1 MFPKTLSEDLGMQ
14 IGKLPRVG
22 LANLPTPLQ
31 KAENL
36 TKSLGGPTIYI
47 KRDDLTGLAFG
58 GNKTRI
64 LELVMGD
71 AKAKGADAVVAGA
84 GWQSNWC
91 SQVAAA
97 ANKLGMKAFLYKRA
111 VSENY
116 DPDYDGNQLL
126 QFLLDA
132 DIRAVGPPW
141 NRMEKAKTEI
151 MERLIEEGHKP
162 YDANASPYAS
172 IGYVN
177 GVLETINQANSEGY
191 TVNHIVTATGSGMTL
206 AGLLLGSLAMNTG
219 IDVLGVSI
227 TPSKDLPEEVADRVN
242 TTAKLMNLEVSVAA
256 KDVNI
261 TEDYIGGGY
270 AVVNEDVA
278 KAIKLVAKTEG
289 IFLDPVYTGKAM
301 AGLIDLCKK
310 GYFNDDETVVFLH
323 TGGNAALF
331 PYRDPI
337 KAMLKSTKAPWVSPP
352 WFRKE

>member
-1 MFPKTLSEDLGMQ
+1 MPASHNSHSGS
-14 IGKLPRVG
+14 
-22 LANLPTPLQ
+22 ANLPTPLQ

-36 TKSLGGPTIYI
+36 SKRLGGPSIFI

-64 LELVMGD
+64 LEFVMGD
-71 AKAKGADAVVAGA
+71 AKAKGADVVVAGA

-97 ANKLGMKAFLYKRA
+97 ANKLRMGVVLYKRA
-111 VSENY
+111 VSDDY
-116 DPDYDGNQLL
+116 DPEYDGNQLL
-126 QFLLDA
+126 QFLLGA
-132 DIRAVGPPW
+132 DIRAVGSPW
-141 NRMEKAKTEI
+141 THVGRVKAEI
-151 MERLIEEGHKP
+151 MERLIAEGHHP

-177 GVLETINQANSEGY
+177 GLLEIISQANSNGFA
-191 TVNHIVTATGSGMTL
+191 VDHIVTATGSGMTL
-206 AGLLLGSLAMNTG
+206 AGLLLGSLAMNAG

-227 TPSKDLPEEVADRVN
+227 TPSSGLRGAVADRAN
-242 TTAKLMNLEVSVAA
+242 TTAKLLDLGVSVAA

-261 TEDYIGGGY
+261 NEDYIGGGY
-270 AVVNEDVA
+270 AVVNEDVV

-301 AGLIDLCKK
+301 VGLIDLCRK
-310 GYFNDDETVVFLH
+310 GYFSDDETVVFLH

-337 KAMLKSTKAPWVSPP
+337 KAMLKSAKPPWVRPP
-352 WFRKE
+352 WYYNE